1 MTNHDIGSVVFHWAS
16 FYIFKTWHFL
26 EISRK
31 TGVASRKGLD
41 ASRVNTQISDVIP
54 AIDPLSGEF
63 LSVPIGVED
72 DPECTPNPN

>member
-1 MTNHDIGSVVFHWAS
+1 MLTS
-16 FYIFKTWHFL
+16 FIPLGKLLDLQILAFL

-31 TGVASRKGLD
+31 AGVASRKGLD